1 MSMFVAIGL
10 IFSPVP
16 AAAAPAAAPE
26 EKIICRYQDDPDLG
40 SHIAK
45 RKRVCMRASDWKELE
60 AINEQ
65 TQRRLQERG
74 PGTRRTDQTFS
85 GGPGA

>member
-10 IFSPVP
+10 ILSPVP

-45 RKRVCMRASDWKELE
+45 RKRVCMRESDWKELE

-74 PGTRRTDQTFS
+74 PGTRRTDQS
-85 GGPGA
+85 SIGPGA